1 MSIAKFSV
9 MGSEDTFSAACYDIA
24 NEGRMTML
32 LVLAQP
38 IVIVGLLIEICIV
51 RLPCIV
57 PAASAAAAAGCELRW
72 VSPCVHAQGGPRD
85 AHLGQA

>member
-32 LVLAQP
+32 LVLAQA

-51 RLPCIV
+51 FHASSRPPPLPR
-57 PAASAAAAAGCELRW
+57 PRG
-72 VSPCVHAQGGPRD
+72 VSCVG
-85 AHLGQA
+85 